1 MKYIIEESELLNL
14 LQSYHYA
21 NCLDMDGVD
30 IWPWYMCGKDDYL
43 GKFNTFEEK
52 AKDDLKYY
60 TKLVEQN

>member
-1 MKYIIEESELLNL
+1 MKYIIDEDELIDL
-14 LQSYHYA
+14 LETYHYA

-30 IWPWYMCGKDDYL
+30 NWPWYMCGKDSYL